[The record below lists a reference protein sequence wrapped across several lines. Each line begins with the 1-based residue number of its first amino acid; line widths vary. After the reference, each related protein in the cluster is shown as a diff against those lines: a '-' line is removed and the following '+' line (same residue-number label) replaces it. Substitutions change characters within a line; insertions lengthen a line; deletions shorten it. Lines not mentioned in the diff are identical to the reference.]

1 MNDASWL
8 SWWGGADW
16 LVRGVFLLLLAMSV
30 AAWTVMLAKARE
42 LGLALRAERRLAQA
56 LESGRHDGQAAGRGA
71 LVLHEVRERR
81 QRLESGLPLLAT
93 IGNVAPFVGL
103 LGTVW
108 GIVHAL
114 RALGGAEAVN
124 MAMVAG
130 PVAEAL
136 VATAAGLFA
145 AIPAVVAYNHLLR
158 RLSIVTLAMEGNAQR
173 ILHPPQEE
181 SA

>member
-1 MNDASWL
+1 M
-8 SWWGGADW
+8 
-16 LVRGVFLLLLAMSV
+16 LLLAMSV
-30 AAWTVMLAKARE
+30 AAWTVMLAKGRE
-42 LGLALRAERRLAQA
+42 FALALRAERTLAG
-56 LESGRHDGQAAGRGA
+56 LLDSGRHERPAAPSGA
-71 LVLHEVRERR
+71 LVMHELRERR

-158 RLSIVTLAMEGNAQR
+158 RLSIVALAMEGNAQR
-173 ILHPPQEE
+173 ILHPPREE
-181 SA
+181 TA

>member
-1 MNDASWL
+1 
-8 SWWGGADW
+8 
-16 LVRGVFLLLLAMSV
+16 
-30 AAWTVMLAKARE
+30 
-42 LGLALRAERRLAQA
+42 
-56 LESGRHDGQAAGRGA
+56 
-71 LVLHEVRERR
+71 
-81 QRLESGLPLLAT
+81 LLAT

-158 RLSIVTLAMEGNAQR
+158 RLSIVALAMEGNAQR
-173 ILHPPQEE
+173 ILHPPREE
-181 SA
+181 TA